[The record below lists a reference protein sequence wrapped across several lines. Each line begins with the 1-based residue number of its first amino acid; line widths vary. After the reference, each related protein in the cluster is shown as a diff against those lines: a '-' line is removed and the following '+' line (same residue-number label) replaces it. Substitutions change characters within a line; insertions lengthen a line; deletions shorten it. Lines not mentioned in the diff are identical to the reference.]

1 MKKSR
6 FSEHQIIKILKE
18 VEAGRTA
25 KDVCRE
31 YGISNATYYAWKSK
45 YGGMEASDIRRMREL
60 EYENARLK
68 QMYADL
74 SLEKIIS
81 KYSFTLRFVRNCLTK
96 GYACSNSSL
105 VSSRIETVSFTVNSF
120 IIIVLIYLSAYYFG
134 LGQ

>member
-18 VEAGRTA
+18 VEAGRTT

-31 YGISNATYYAWKSK
+31 YGISNATYYVWKSK
-45 YGGMEASDIRRMREL
+45 FGGMEASDIRRMREL

-74 SLEKIIS
+74 SLENRALKD
-81 KYSFTLRFVRNCLTK
+81 V
-96 GYACSNSSL
+96 
-105 VSSRIETVSFTVNSF
+105 IEKK
-120 IIIVLIYLSAYYFG
+120 L
-134 LGQ
+134 